1 MSPQPDIEP
10 GDLIF
15 LLEQEEHPN
24 FERSGSNLHTVVHIT
39 LSEAL
44 LGFSRIVITH
54 LDGRG
59 IHVESEKGRI
69 FKSGDTIVVRGE
81 GMPVHKRPDQK
92 GDLFI
97 TFEVDM
103 PSEEWLR
110 GPDVKASNERYP
122 NIWWTC
128 ILERSC

>member
-1 MSPQPDIEP
+1 M
-10 GDLIF
+10 
-15 LLEQEEHPN
+15 
-24 FERSGSNLHTVVHIT
+24 
-39 LSEAL
+39 
-44 LGFSRIVITH
+44 
-54 LDGRG
+54 
-59 IHVESEKGRI
+59 ESEKGRI

-110 GPDVKASNERYP
+110 GLDVKASNERYP
-122 NIWWTC
+122 NI
-128 ILERSC
+128 